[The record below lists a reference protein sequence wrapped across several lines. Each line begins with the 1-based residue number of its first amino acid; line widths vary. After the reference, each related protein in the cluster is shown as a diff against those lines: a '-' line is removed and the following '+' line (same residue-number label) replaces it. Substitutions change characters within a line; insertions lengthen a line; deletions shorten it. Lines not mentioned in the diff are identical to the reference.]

1 MAGMRSNFEKWEP
14 NVAARLISMSLCVWR
29 LQESQ
34 VRRHRA
40 KAKTAKSVAL
50 NPRNDGFLA
59 VMGQLDGWEAVV
71 PCHSICFAISLSYR
85 MYSPGFKCAFSGLR
99 RM

>member
-1 MAGMRSNFEKWEP
+1 MRSNFEKWEP
-14 NVAARLISMSLCVWR
+14 NVAARLISMSLCGWP
-29 LQESQ
+29 LQERQPALCHGS
-34 VRRHRA
+34 A
-40 KAKTAKSVAL
+40 TLPKSAAL
-50 NPRNDGFLA
+50 NPRNDGFLV

>member
-1 MAGMRSNFEKWEP
+1 MRSNFEKWEP
-14 NVAARLISMSLCVWR
+14 NVVARLISMSLCDWR

-34 VRRHRA
+34 PALCRESA
-40 KAKTAKSVAL
+40 TLPKSAAL